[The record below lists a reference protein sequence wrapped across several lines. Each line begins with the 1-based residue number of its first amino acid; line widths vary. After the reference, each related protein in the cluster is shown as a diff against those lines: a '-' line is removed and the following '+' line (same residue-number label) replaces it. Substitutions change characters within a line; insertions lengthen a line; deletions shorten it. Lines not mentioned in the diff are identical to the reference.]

1 MCYNLNY
8 KFKRGDIVSK
18 VNAKITLQNAED
30 NFEYVVPAI
39 YHDDEKVII
48 YNEQDDQKT
57 LVKFNYITKELIREN
72 DSLLM
77 KYNFNKEKN
86 SQGTIY
92 VKGMEKNLIVTI
104 KTLKLVRWEDNNI
117 EIEYQIENDKF
128 NYKIEVI

>member
-8 KFKRGDIVSK
+8 KFERGDIVSK

-39 YHDDEKVII
+39 YHEDEKVII

-77 KYNFNKEKN
+77 HYTFNKEKN
-86 SQGTIY
+86 SEGTIY
-92 VKGMEKNLIVTI
+92 VKGMEKY
-104 KTLKLVRWEDNNI
+104 ENNI
-117 EIEYQIENDKF
+117 CIIFCQSRIFSGRADCQLSPGYDKSGDRRR
-128 NYKIEVI
+128 I

>member
-8 KFKRGDIVSK
+8 KFERGDIVSK
-18 VNAKITLQNAED
+18 VNVKITLQNAED

-39 YHDDEKVII
+39 YNDDDKVII

-104 KTLKLVRWEDNNI
+104 KTIKLVRWEDNNI

>member
-1 MCYNLNY
+1 MP
-8 KFKRGDIVSK
+8 K
-18 VNAKITLQNAED
+18 VNAKITLHNAED

-39 YHDDEKVII
+39 YHEDEKVII
-48 YNEQDDQKT
+48 YNEHDDQKT

-77 KYNFNKEKN
+77 HYTFNKEKN
-86 SQGTIY
+86 SEGTIY
-92 VKGMEKNLIVTI
+92 VKGMEKNLNVTI
-104 KTLKLVRWEDNNI
+104 KTTKLVRWEDNNI